1 MQNIA
6 LIINTLQGGGAERC
20 AADLSQIF
28 TERGYNVYI
37 FTDLSVNIGYEY
49 KGTLVSFKVSISDGE
64 EWGNPIRYKV
74 NELSRLKESNHIDI
88 AISFMQLANYLNI
101 LSKKQE
107 KVILTIH
114 GMTSVYAKEEKSVI
128 WAEETFRDLYQY
140 ADVITFPSGFCR
152 RDWLEHYG
160 DKNNITTTIYNPVHR
175 MKVEE
180 NRNKE
185 NIVITV
191 GRMHSDKRQWHLIK
205 AFSLVKKICL
215 DSKLIIL
222 GEGELRPKLEKM
234 VMRLGLEKD
243 VEMPGNV
250 KNVQDYLAKAKVF
263 AMTSRCEAMP
273 CSVLEALSAGVP
285 VVACDCPGGIREELG
300 ISDELKSSS
309 YLLEGKCGIIT
320 PYIEEN
326 GTDKLSQEEEVFAKE
341 IVRLLMDDD
350 LRTRMAT
357 EAGTMLQKFLPDAIG
372 TAWIEY
378 IFVNNLKREIDR
390 EAFEDVRDKS
400 IGGYEKMYVSYYRLL
415 EKWMM
420 LHERG
425 GSIKQYFISR
435 HIKNVILYGLG
446 KMANH
451 FMEDI
456 KGSDINILCGID
468 KTNIGKQRNFPVIM
482 LNEVIPDADC
492 IIITPVHEAE
502 NIKQKLR
509 ARTQVPII
517 SLVDVLDSSMQE
529 HGNV

>member
-1 MQNIA
+1 M
-6 LIINTLQGGGAERC
+6 
-20 AADLSQIF
+20 
-28 TERGYNVYI
+28 
-37 FTDLSVNIGYEY
+37 
-49 KGTLVSFKVSISDGE
+49 
-64 EWGNPIRYKV
+64 
-74 NELSRLKESNHIDI
+74 
-88 AISFMQLANYLNI
+88 
-101 LSKKQE
+101 
-107 KVILTIH
+107 
-114 GMTSVYAKEEKSVI
+114 
-128 WAEETFRDLYQY
+128 
-140 ADVITFPSGFCR
+140 
-152 RDWLEHYG
+152 
-160 DKNNITTTIYNPVHR
+160 
-175 MKVEE
+175 
-180 NRNKE
+180 
-185 NIVITV
+185 
-191 GRMHSDKRQWHLIK
+191 
-205 AFSLVKKICL
+205 
-215 DSKLIIL
+215 
-222 GEGELRPKLEKM
+222 
-234 VMRLGLEKD
+234 
-243 VEMPGNV
+243 
-250 KNVQDYLAKAKVF
+250 
-263 AMTSRCEAMP
+263 
-273 CSVLEALSAGVP
+273 LEALSAGVP

-372 TAWIEY
+372 TAWSED